1 MAYAHTSKKSGTTY
15 YLHERVR
22 ELKGGKTTSL
32 FYFGKEAKAGA
43 IDKLPDGYKVVES
56 EKTGLPMLKKA

>member
-22 ELKGGKTTSL
+22 ELKGGKKVSL
-32 FYFGKEAKAGA
+32 YFFAKEVKDGS
-43 IDKLPDGYKVVES
+43 IDDLPDGYMVMES
-56 EKTGLPMLKKA
+56 EKTGLPMLKKG